1 MRECVDWYKLFPNT
15 NESICLSVHNVPMG
29 CRECLLLFI
38 LYVIFRGWRFVPPFH
53 SDFLNFLPSGP
64 QKKKKSKRMF
74 NIEREKTWRVEAC
87 PSKKLL
93 RVTPCK
99 DLCKICIYLLWN
111 SRILTCVCAPETTW
125 SHLRNRI
132 QEPARA
138 WSPSS
143 ESKSS
148 WAVTAQDRQ
157 YLKIKMGI
165 WCISP
170 LFSFCIHVKG
180 RNGWYYS

>member
-1 MRECVDWYKLFPNT
+1 MNRFVSRCIMCLWDVENVYFYLYFMWFSEVGALF
-15 NESICLSVHNVPMG
+15 
-29 CRECLLLFI
+29 RRFI
-38 LYVIFRGWRFVPPFH
+38 LIFKISSHPVHRKKNQKGCLTLRG
-53 SDFLNFLPSGP
+53 
-64 QKKKKSKRMF
+64 KRPGELKHAQAR
-74 NIEREKTWRVEAC
+74 NYYAWHHAKI
-87 PSKKLL
+87 SLSI
-93 RVTPCK
+93 
-99 DLCKICIYLLWN
+99 CKICIYLLWN